1 MTDQELRML
10 SAAIQSQLADAAV
23 PDEVIL
29 DKVREVPELLQA
41 KLPSSANLFLAAVSR
56 GRFELAKKAAAM
68 GADIHWRCE
77 ASGIGG
83 NALNAARTP
92 EQAEELLAMGLEIER
107 NLSLRLPC
115 QNPAVTSASR
125 NEPEMMRYWLQKQ
138 SQLFAGEPEYLQQ
151 LFYAAIRVASMFNQY
166 STLAVIIA
174 DDQLFP
180 LLKEI
185 YAGEDTADS
194 IKLYQS
200 ALRRIKDE
208 GLEPRQKELRKV
220 LNARRKELSQ

>member
-92 EQAEELLAMGLEIER
+92 EQAEELLAMGVEIER
-107 NLSLRLPC
+107 NLSLRHPC
-115 QNPAVTSASR
+115 QNPAITSASR
-125 NEPEMMRYWLQKQ
+125 NKPEMMRYWLQKQ

-151 LFYAAIRVASMFNQY
+151 LFYAAIRVASMLNQY
-166 STLAVIIA
+166 GTLAVIMA
-174 DDQLFP
+174 DDELFP

-185 YAGEDTADS
+185 YSREDTVDS

-208 GLEPRQKELRKV
+208 SLEPRKKELRKI
-220 LNARRKELSQ
+220 LNARKKELSQ